1 MNRSES
7 RYFNT
12 AVKMDKALISLLENK
27 DFEYITVS
35 EICKEAGVNRSTF
48 YLHYENTNDL
58 LSEVSKYLIQGFLSY
73 FPGDVSNVSL
83 RLKECSLEELNFI
96 TEEYLNP
103 YLSYIKENRRVFLTV
118 LSHGVTFNFE
128 GIYQNMF
135 EHIFNIILDRF
146 HYPEGNRK
154 YVMFF
159 YLNGINA
166 IVIEWLKNDCNKSI
180 EQVSD
185 IIKNCIF
192 GLDDRITNF
201 QK

>member
-1 MNRSES
+1 
-7 RYFNT
+7 
-12 AVKMDKALISLLENK
+12 MDKALISLLENK

-118 LSHGVTFNFE
+118 LSHGVNFNFE
-128 GIYQNMF
+128 GIYQTMF